1 MADAR
6 DDDDREPNA
15 AAVPGAGPAGADPG
29 SHATEPDPGAPVR
42 LTPGQRRAIGALL
55 HQVARVIE
63 RFELVTGL
71 RLDERL
77 NYVELVDN
85 LSPGERATACA
96 LATELVREA
105 NALAALCHIPPE
117 TASIRATLAGEF
129 SVLWADAE
137 DTGPSRLEGYG
148 PVASETARRI
158 APHTRR
164 MARLSLALAHLDTAT
179 SREAAPPGPPHES

>member
-1 MADAR
+1 MADAH
-6 DDDDREPNA
+6 DDGDREPNVA
-15 AAVPGAGPAGADPG
+15 VVPGAGPGPEPG
-29 SHATEPDPGAPVR
+29 SHAAEPDPGAPVR

-55 HQVARVIE
+55 HQVARAVE
-63 RFELVTGL
+63 RLELATGL

-77 NYVELVDN
+77 NYVEVVDN
-85 LSPGERATACA
+85 LTAEERAAART
-96 LATELVREA
+96 LATDFVREA

-117 TASIRATLAGEF
+117 AASVRATLAGEF

-148 PVASETARRI
+148 PVSPETARRV

-164 MARLSLALAHLDTAT
+164 MARLSFALAHLDTAT
-179 SREAAPPGPPHES
+179 SREAAPPQES